1 MPYFPQQVSLLYCLG
16 LLNSSVS
23 KELFSFLSPTLH
35 LNIGELEK
43 VPLIDSNNDVYT
55 EVENIVTDC
64 VIISKSDWNLFEN
77 SWDFLRH
84 PLI

>member
-1 MPYFPQQVSLLYCLG
+1 MPYFPQHASLPYCLG
-16 LLNSSVS
+16 LLNSTVS

-43 VPLIDSNNDVYT
+43 VPLIEAANDEHA
-55 EVENIVTDC
+55 EVENIVVEC
-64 VIISKSDWNLFEN
+64 VSISKLDWNLLEN